1 VKAFLP
7 WVRARAENVL
17 ALMMGAMFIAFIAQ
31 VVFRY
36 ALNLPLAWTEE
47 ACNFLWLW
55 GILWGASFVMRSSED
70 MRFDML
76 YNLMPRSV
84 RRGMTIV
91 VSVLIV
97 GILGASLPGAWSYIS
112 FMKVERAAAFGTPM
126 NIVFSIYI
134 VFVLAMIARHTL
146 IGFNAIN
153 GRLVEDAA
161 TDAVTATATDTAKA
175 G

>member
-1 VKAFLP
+1 VKSPLP

-17 ALMMGAMFIAFIAQ
+17 ALMMGLMFIAFIAQ

-36 ALNLPLAWTEE
+36 VINLPLAWTEE

-55 GILWGASFVMRSSED
+55 GILWGAAFVMRSSED

-76 YNLMPRSV
+76 YNLMPRGI
-84 RRGMTIV
+84 RRAMTIF

-97 GILGASLPGAWSYIS
+97 GILSASLPSAWSYIS
-112 FMKVERAAAFGTPM
+112 FMKVERAASFGTPM

-134 VFVLAMIARHTL
+134 VFVLAMVARHAL
-146 IGFNAIN
+146 IGVNAIA
-153 GRLVEDAA
+153 GQLVEDNKQE
-161 TDAVTATATDTAKA
+161 TATT
-175 G
+175 GS

>member
-47 ACNFLWLW
+47 ACN
-55 GILWGASFVMRSSED
+55 WGASFVMRSSED